1 MAEPKVSAPAEV
13 SKMMNGATK
22 TVLVVEDNA
31 FDLGAAQINADSHGQ
46 ILPPK

>member
-22 TVLVVEDNA
+22 TVLVVEDN
-31 FDLGAAQINADSHGQ
+31 DLRSSWWRIT
-46 ILPPK
+46 ILT